1 MQLMPETANK
11 FGMDSI
17 STPAQQLAAGVK
29 FLKWLDSQLSSE
41 IPDPRERINF
51 ILAAYNVGLGKVLS
65 ARERATKYGK
75 NPNKWN
81 GNVGYYLTSRS
92 LKDPKPST
100 DSAIDQSMYA
110 GAGRF
115 VNDILERYQHY
126 RNNIPE

>member
-1 MQLMPETANK
+1 MQLMPVTASK

-17 STPAQQLAAGVK
+17 STPAQQLSAGVK
-29 FLKWLDSQLSSE
+29 FLKWINSQLLAE
-41 IPDPRERINF
+41 IPNPRERINF

-65 ARERATKYGK
+65 ARERAEKYGK

-81 GNVGYYLTSRS
+81 GNVGYYITRRS
-92 LKDPKPST
+92 FKDPKLSSDST
-100 DSAIDQSMYA
+100 NDLLMYG

-115 VNDILERYQHY
+115 VSEILERYQHY